1 MYVRIIGTLIRH
13 NTTTDQN
20 EPNERPSV
28 GVNAIVIE
36 TEWEEECTEELNS
49 TQLHSVWWSH
59 DTIIDQ
65 LKVAELIQRRQH
77 VCRESFRIYQMQLVP
92 MFCLCTDSTAPPP
105 HWNQQCL
112 GHGYY
117 RHVHFITGQY
127 IMQFP
132 LYFLK
137 VALTLGIRKLD
148 NNADRVLLRIS
159 YYCGCTGNPYT
170 LQFINWIPLGRS

>member
-1 MYVRIIGTLIRH
+1 MTGVGINVRIGTLIRH

-20 EPNERPSV
+20 ERTNDRPSV

-49 TQLHSVWWSH
+49 TQLHSVWWSQ

-105 HWNQQCL
+105 LLLIGTNNAL
-112 GHGYY
+112 GMA
-117 RHVHFITGQY
+117 ITGMY
-127 IMQFP
+127 ILLQDNILCSFPDTFWKSPSPLVFGNWTTMQTEF
-132 LYFLK
+132 YSEYRIIA
-137 VALTLGIRKLD
+137 VAQ
-148 NNADRVLLRIS
+148 V
-159 YYCGCTGNPYT
+159 
-170 LQFINWIPLGRS
+170 IPIPFSL